1 MFFICFSLP
10 SIYISKDRNTYI
22 YYSPKGRWV
31 CDQSSV
37 MYLLFFQVQNQHIR
51 VSGCVTN
58 PVLYVPA
65 ILSYQKYTIS
75 TTFQVQNQQRNTSSP
90 SRSQVNHLF
99 NKICGKYT
107 STNWKRSFNIM

>member
-1 MFFICFSLP
+1 MSKCSLYAFLFHL
-10 SIYISKDRNTYI
+10 YISKDRYTYI

-75 TTFQVQNQQRNTSSP
+75 TTFQVQNQQKETHHL
-90 SRSQVNHLF
+90 RSTIYL
-99 NKICGKYT
+99 K
-107 STNWKRSFNIM
+107 